1 MKNKKTVFILILLF
15 FVFMF
20 LRFYNI
26 EERIIFDW
34 DQEQFSYQI
43 KNIVENKDFTLL
55 GPRANN
61 DRGFFLGPYFTYL
74 LVPFYMFRN
83 LHPIALI
90 DFMVIYNVAFFTLT
104 FFVISKLF
112 SQKHAFLF
120 LSFWALN
127 PLLALYDAL
136 PWWSLLL
143 PLGIITIWYLL
154 NRIYKKPNYI
164 NFVFLG
170 LALGLFINIRIE
182 FIFLIV
188 FSLFF
193 LLWKSEI
200 RKNLNLKNIFSFVSS
215 FIFMFL
221 PLIVF
226 DMRHNFLNSNLFF
239 KFFFSSTESSVGR
252 DYLSWIPVAS
262 NFFQPLTYIKND
274 SLTIIVFLLL
284 GFLSIFLIRKR
295 TGFQKL
301 FYQSFLVVLIITP
314 LFFSFYGKRPSEYYF
329 AYLYPFIALIF
340 SDFLL
345 SLKNKYLALL
355 ILTLFIFINVRQLND
370 NFKTNPL
377 GLYFKN
383 LTAKK
388 IKENVDLSKKINI
401 TMDTP
406 LGRNNGFNY
415 LIDWYGIEQS
425 GNYDDALVQIKIPS
439 TGTDVKINDEI
450 GLLIPKN
457 VRK

>member
-1 MKNKKTVFILILLF
+1 
-15 FVFMF
+15 
-20 LRFYNI
+20 
-26 EERIIFDW
+26 
-34 DQEQFSYQI
+34 
-43 KNIVENKDFTLL
+43 
-55 GPRANN
+55 
-61 DRGFFLGPYFTYL
+61 
-74 LVPFYMFRN
+74 
-83 LHPIALI
+83 
-90 DFMVIYNVAFFTLT
+90 
-104 FFVISKLF
+104 
-112 SQKHAFLF
+112 
-120 LSFWALN
+120 
-127 PLLALYDAL
+127 
-136 PWWSLLL
+136 
-143 PLGIITIWYLL
+143 
-154 NRIYKKPNYI
+154 
-164 NFVFLG
+164 
-170 LALGLFINIRIE
+170 
-182 FIFLIV
+182 
-188 FSLFF
+188 
-193 LLWKSEI
+193 
-200 RKNLNLKNIFSFVSS
+200 
-215 FIFMFL
+215 MFL

-226 DMRHNFLNSNLFF
+226 DMRHNFLNSNLFL

-274 SLTIIVFLLL
+274 SLTIIIFLLL

-295 TGFQKL
+295 TEFQKL

-314 LFFSFYGKRPSEYYF
+314 IFFSFYGKRPSEYYF

-355 ILTLFIFINVRQLND
+355 ILTFFIFINVRQLND

-415 LIDWYGIEQS
+415 LIDWHGIEQS
-425 GNYDDALVQIKIPS
+425 GDFKDTLVQIKIPS
-439 TGTDVKINDEI
+439 VDTDVKINDEI
-450 GLLIPKN
+450 GLLIPKE